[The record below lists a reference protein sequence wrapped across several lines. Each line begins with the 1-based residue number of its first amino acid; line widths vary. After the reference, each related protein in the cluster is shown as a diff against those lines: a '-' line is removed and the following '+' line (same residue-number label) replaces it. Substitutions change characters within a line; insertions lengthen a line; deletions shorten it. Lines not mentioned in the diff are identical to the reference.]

1 MADLED
7 LNATARS
14 LDRQSQDASALD
26 VCRRLVE
33 EAEAP
38 QAALL
43 ARAGDLEL
51 RLGNPEVGAMHL
63 ARAAGIYAESGLLN
77 LALALCHRLLRLDPP
92 PVDEY
97 LRLGELSAA
106 KGYARDARL
115 GYVEY
120 AERRERGGDIEAA
133 RSALAAYLR
142 DFPDD
147 SAIQRRLADLN
158 GTPPTPETPV
168 REAARDVKS
177 PAAPEQDLGVLPT
190 RVDAAPPVATGSIGV
205 APLEGLESNRA
216 DEGWGDDDSHAAP
229 SDDSLPLLGVESGSG
244 YEPEPEPPYEAES
257 PVDDAD
263 EEVDREPAEAAAL
276 PLLGSAPEYVDLGAL
291 ILSEEIDL
299 PTRVRVQAEQ
309 PSGDDAKDLEE
320 ILGLFREKVAQK
332 IDPKDAASHYD
343 LGLAFKEMGLFSD
356 AIAQLQAALRA
367 GAPPLATLEVLGE
380 CFIDSGDSELAARLL
395 DRATRLQSAHE
406 DDLVGVRRLL
416 ERARVAAGFDKP
428 SAST

>member
-1 MADLED
+1 
-7 LNATARS
+7 
-14 LDRQSQDASALD
+14 
-26 VCRRLVE
+26 
-33 EAEAP
+33 
-38 QAALL
+38 
-43 ARAGDLEL
+43 
-51 RLGNPEVGAMHL
+51 MHL
-63 ARAAGIYAESGLLN
+63 ARAAGIYADSGLLN
-77 LALALCHRLLRLDPP
+77 LALALCHRLLRMDPP

-97 LRLGELSAA
+97 LRLGELGAA
-106 KGYARDARL
+106 QGYARDARL

-120 AERRERGGDIEAA
+120 AERCERDGDIEAA

-147 SAIQRRLADLN
+147 PAVQRRLADLN
-158 GTPPTPETPV
+158 GTPPTPEPPV
-168 REAARDVKS
+168 REAAPDVEM
-177 PAAPEQDLGVLPT
+177 PPTRQDDLGVLPT
-190 RVDAAPPVATGSIGV
+190 GVDAAPPAVMGSVEV

-216 DEGWGDDDSHAAP
+216 DEGWGDDASQSAP
-229 SDDSLPLLGVESGSG
+229 SDD
-244 YEPEPEPPYEAES
+244 
-257 PVDDAD
+257 
-263 EEVDREPAEAAAL
+263 AL

-309 PSGDDAKDLEE
+309 PSGDDARDLEE

-343 LGLAFKEMGLFSD
+343 LGLAFKEMGLFPD

-380 CFIDSGDSELAARLL
+380 CFIESGDSELAARLL
-395 DRATRLQSAHE
+395 DRATCLQSAHE

-416 ERARVAAGFDKP
+416 ERARGATGFDKP